1 MVDQPL
7 ARASAV
13 ATAPAPALDH
23 LPEHGSAVG
32 MRTWAAMRS
41 RAFRFYW
48 GSSMA
53 QMGAMNVQQM
63 VQPWLVYEITGS
75 SAMLGAASLAGAI
88 PMLALSPLG
97 GYLADRFPKK
107 NLLMVGQA
115 ASVVLA
121 LVLGVGITLGF
132 VSAPL
137 LLVAA
142 ALQGASMA
150 IMMPARQAM
159 VVEIVPRKDLSNAVA
174 LNNTGMNANRVM
186 APAFTGFLIAVL
198 GPASGYYVTAVLF
211 VIAALMTAQLP
222 KSPASGGREGFL
234 QQMGG
239 AVTYV
244 RDDRTIL
251 AILMVT
257 LGGVLL
263 SMPYMALL
271 PAFAKEVLAVG
282 PLHLGLLMT
291 ASGVGALVAS
301 LAIASMRDHNRGLWY
316 LGSMLLLGVALVGF
330 TLSHSYALALLF
342 IVPIG
347 IGQAGRMAYSN
358 ILVQAYVQDGYRGR
372 VMSFFMMEF
381 GLTSLSTFAVAL
393 LADAVGIAWALGATG
408 ALLVVF
414 TLAAYRLVP
423 RLARLQ

>member
-7 ARASAV
+7 PRAAAV
-13 ATAPAPALDH
+13 ADAPPVVDF
-23 LPEHGSAVG
+23 HGVPGADGG
-32 MRTWAAMRS
+32 MRTWAALKSRS
-41 RAFRFYW
+41 FRFYF

-53 QMGAMNVQQM
+53 QMGSMNVQQM

-107 NLLMVGQA
+107 NILMIGQA
-115 ASVVLA
+115 ASIVLA
-121 LVLGVGITLGF
+121 LLLGLGITLGL
-132 VSAPL
+132 VTAWVL
-137 LLVAA
+137 LGAA
-142 ALQGASMA
+142 AVQGASMA

-159 VVEIVPRKDLSNAVA
+159 VVEIVPRADLSNAVA
-174 LNNTGMNANRVM
+174 LNNMGMNANRVM

-198 GPASGYYVTAVLF
+198 GPASGYYV
-211 VIAALMTAQLP
+211 IAALFVLAVAMTAQLP
-222 KSPASGGREGFL
+222 KAPPSSDREGFL
-234 QQMGG
+234 PQMR
-239 AVTYV
+239 AAIVYV
-244 RDDRTIL
+244 REDRTIL

-271 PAFAKEVLAVG
+271 PAFAKDVLATG
-282 PLHLGLLMT
+282 PLRLGILMT

-301 LAIASMRDHNRGLWY
+301 LAIASMRDHNRGHWY
-316 LGSMLLLGVALVGF
+316 LGSMVLLGVALVGF
-330 TLSHSYALALLF
+330 AISRSYLLALLF
-342 IVPIG
+342 IIPIG
-347 IGQAGRMAYSN
+347 VGQAGRMAYSN

-381 GLTSLSTFAVAL
+381 GLTSLSTFAVAM
-393 LADAVGIAWALGATG
+393 LADLVGIQWALGATG

-414 TLAAYRLVP
+414 TLAIYRFVP
-423 RLARLQ
+423 RLVRLQ